1 MENESKGFVGRG
13 GVSVMDFDDY
23 PSQSHQSG
31 FPSIMTLSLT
41 ALSDLPGDEGGEEWP
56 EGRGTEGQAPPEQ
69 PPLPKPR
76 QLGPRMWGGGGGHR
90 LPAPDGGAFPNDAY
104 INS

>member
-1 MENESKGFVGRG
+1 
-13 GVSVMDFDDY
+13 MDFDDY

-41 ALSDLPGDEGGEEWP
+41 ALSDLPGDEGGGGTRHGRTSAPGTASSPKASTVRTENV
-56 EGRGTEGQAPPEQ
+56 GRGV
-69 PPLPKPR
+69 
-76 QLGPRMWGGGGGHR
+76 GGHR